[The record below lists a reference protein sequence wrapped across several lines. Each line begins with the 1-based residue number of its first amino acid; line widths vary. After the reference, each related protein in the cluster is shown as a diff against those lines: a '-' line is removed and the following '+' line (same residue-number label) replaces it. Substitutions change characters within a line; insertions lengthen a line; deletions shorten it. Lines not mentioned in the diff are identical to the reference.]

1 MRIEQQIKRKLNTR
15 SSINVAYILEQ
26 IEKYDVISF
35 DIFDTLL
42 KRNVST
48 PIKYGMEKVCYS
60 ILNVYNI
67 RMKWL

>member
-48 PIKYGMEKVCYS
+48 PIDVFAYIE
-60 ILNVYNI
+60 N
-67 RMKWL
+67 